1 VADFTSWQA
10 FYASELQSVVAV
22 IVAPAVF
29 LLWLARARPL
39 PGPGAEP
46 AAAAFIGRYALVFGL
61 LTIVDP
67 LCTGPLVRG
76 LGLEG
81 GAATAVMLFF
91 VLLGDF
97 RVFFLLFALRDG
109 PSPLPAAAGRAAR
122 WTLAVPAFAWPTW
135 RVLAVLAP
143 ELPDQTLW
151 LLYELSFAALAL
163 LLRHG
168 LVSDVRL
175 QARPAL
181 RGFLRAALAYVAV
194 YYALWALSDVLIL
207 AGGLDAGWA
216 LRTIPN
222 QLYYAFWVPFVYF
235 AFFSARYEDT
245 SASAHAVR

>member
-1 VADFTSWQA
+1 MADFTSWQT
-10 FYASELQSVVAV
+10 FYKSDLQSVVAV
-22 IVAPAVF
+22 IVVPVLF
-29 LLWLARARPL
+29 LLWLARARPT
-39 PGPGAEP
+39 PRPGAEP
-46 AAAAFIGRYALVFGL
+46 DAAPFVRRYALVFAV

-81 GAATAVMLFF
+81 GLATAVMLFF

-97 RVFFLLFALRDG
+97 RVFFLLFALREG
-109 PSPLPAAAGRAAR
+109 PTPLAPVAWCAAR

-175 QARPAL
+175 QAKPAL
-181 RGFLRAALAYVAV
+181 RAFLRAALAYVAV

-235 AFFSARYEDT
+235 AFFSARYAAT
-245 SASAHAVR
+245 SASAQAAR